1 MYWDSIHETM
11 ARGELEALQTERLQ
25 RKVREVYER
34 VPFYHAALDAAHLS
48 PGDIRS
54 LADVQKLPFTTKA
67 DFREQYPFGLFAVP
81 RSEIVRLHGSS
92 GTTGKLTLVGYT
104 RNDLQ
109 LWSDVMARALVMGG
123 VTSDDVVH
131 NAYGYGLFTGGL
143 GIHYGAERIGCM
155 VVPLSGG
162 NVKRQIMLMQD
173 LGASV
178 LCCTPSFA
186 LYLAETAR
194 DLSVTPEALPL
205 RVGFF
210 GAEPW
215 TAQMQAEVEAKL
227 GLLALDIYGLSEVI
241 GPGVAQECPHKQ
253 GLHIFE
259 DHFYPEVI
267 DPDTGEVLPEGA
279 RGELVLTTLTKEGL
293 PVLRYRTRDITA
305 LHRGRCDCG
314 RTLVRMEK
322 ISGRTDDMLIVRG
335 VNVFPS
341 QIESVLLEVEG
352 VQPHYQIF
360 VDRARHSLDEL
371 EIWVEVSEEV
381 FTDELARLEALRRKV
396 QSEIDSVLG
405 IRASVRLVEPKTIQ
419 RSEGKAAR
427 VIDRR
432 TL

>member
-1 MYWDSIHETM
+1 M
-11 ARGELEALQTERLQ
+11 
-25 RKVREVYER
+25 
-34 VPFYHAALDAAHLS
+34 
-48 PGDIRS
+48 
-54 LADVQKLPFTTKA
+54 
-67 DFREQYPFGLFAVP
+67 P
-81 RSEIVRLHGSS
+81 RSEIVRVHGSS

-104 RNDLQ
+104 SNDIK
-109 LWSDVMARALVMGG
+109 LWADMMARALVMGG

-155 VVPLSGG
+155 VIPLSGG

-173 LGASV
+173 LESSV

-186 LYLAETAR
+186 LYLAETAQE
-194 DLSVTPEALPL
+194 LSVAPGTLPL

-215 TAQMQAEVEAKL
+215 TSQMQAEVESKL
-227 GLLALDIYGLSEVI
+227 GLLALDIYGLSEII
-241 GPGVAQECPHKQ
+241 GPGVAQECACKG
-253 GLHIFE
+253 GLHVFE
-259 DHFYPEVI
+259 DHFYPEII
-267 DPDTGEVLPEGA
+267 DPDTGEVLAEGA

-305 LHRGRCDCG
+305 LHRERCACG

-352 VQPHYQIF
+352 VQPHYQIL
-360 VDRARHSLDEL
+360 VDRARHSLDEI
-371 EIWVEVSEEV
+371 EIWVEVSEDV
-381 FTDELARLEALRRKV
+381 FSDELARLEALRRKV
-396 QSEIDSVLG
+396 QSEIESVLG
-405 IRASVRLVEPKTIQ
+405 IRAAVRLVEPKTIQ

-432 TL
+432 AL

>member
-11 ARGELEALQTERLQ
+11 PRGELEALQLERLQ

-34 VPFYHAALDAAHLS
+34 VPFYRGALDAARVT

-54 LADVQKLPFTTKA
+54 LADVQKLPFTAKA
-67 DFREQYPFGLFAVP
+67 DFREQYPYGLFAVQ
-81 RSEIVRLHGSS
+81 RSEIVRVHGSS

-104 RNDLQ
+104 KNDLR

-123 VTSDDVVH
+123 VTPDDVVH

-155 VVPLSGG
+155 VIPLSGG
-162 NVKRQIMLMQD
+162 NVKRQIMIMQD
-173 LGASV
+173 LESSV

-186 LYLAETAR
+186 LYLAETAQ
-194 DLSVTPEALPL
+194 DLSVSPGALPL

-215 TAQMQAEVEAKL
+215 TVQMQAEIEAKL
-227 GLLALDIYGLSEVI
+227 GLLALDIYGLSEII
-241 GPGVAQECPHKQ
+241 GPGVAQECPHKR

-267 DPDTGEVLPEGA
+267 DSETGEVLPDGA

-305 LHRGRCDCG
+305 LHRERCDCG

-371 EIWVEVSEEV
+371 EIWVEVSEDV
-381 FTDELARLEALRRKV
+381 FSDELARLEVLRRKV
-396 QSEIDSVLG
+396 QSEIESVLG
-405 IRASVRLVEPKTIQ
+405 IRAAVRLVEPKTIQ

-427 VIDRR
+427 VVDRR

>member
-1 MYWDSIHETM
+1 VYWDSLHETM
-11 ARGELEALQTERLQ
+11 PRGELEALQVERLQ
-25 RKVREVYER
+25 HKVREVYER
-34 VPFYHAALDAAHLS
+34 VPFYRSALDDARIS
-48 PGDIRS
+48 PIDIRS
-54 LADVQKLPFTTKA
+54 LADIQRLPFTTKA
-67 DFREQYPFGLFAVP
+67 DFREQYPYGLFAVP
-81 RSEIVRLHGSS
+81 RSEIVRVHGSS

-104 RNDLQ
+104 KNDVR
-109 LWSDVMARALVMGG
+109 LWSEVMARALVMGG
-123 VTSDDVVH
+123 VTPEDVIH

-155 VVPLSGG
+155 VIPLSGG

-173 LGASV
+173 LQSTV

-186 LYLAETAR
+186 LYLAQTAR
-194 DLSVTPEALPL
+194 ELSVEPEQLPL
-205 RVGFF
+205 RVGIF

-215 TAQMQAEVEAKL
+215 TAQMRVEIEAKL
-227 GLLALDIYGLSEVI
+227 SLTALDIYGLSEII
-241 GPGVAQECPHKQ
+241 GPGVAQECGCKG
-253 GLHIFE
+253 GLHIAE
-259 DHFYPEVI
+259 DHFYPEII
-267 DPDTGEVLPEGA
+267 DSGTGEVLPDGA

-305 LHRGRCDCG
+305 LHRERCGCG
-314 RTLVRMEK
+314 RTLVRMDR

-371 EIWVEVSEEV
+371 EIWVEVSEDV
-381 FTDELARLEALRRKV
+381 FSDELSRLESLRRKV
-396 QSEIDSVLG
+396 QNEIESVLG
-405 IRASVRLVEPKTIQ
+405 IRAAVRLVEPKTIQ

-432 TL
+432 ST